1 MFSPQACYLCGNGV
15 FHAQNTSDPI
25 AVALEARGNAA
36 LGDMPAKRGDAA
48 LRRARALRTHM
59 MQAFPHHYA
68 AVAKAGAQGDVT
80 LEGERLPPLT
90 SAPPAEFGG
99 PGDRWSPES
108 LFVAAVADC
117 FVLTFR
123 GIAGVSRFPWMFLEC
138 SVTGTVDRLD
148 RITQFTA
155 LEVRARLRVPIG
167 AKEDQA
173 RRLLAKAEETC
184 LVTNSLKVRPHLE
197 AVVEFEEQ

>member
-1 MFSPQACYLCGNGV
+1 V
-15 FHAQNTSDPI
+15 
-25 AVALEARGNAA
+25 
-36 LGDMPAKRGDAA
+36 
-48 LRRARALRTHM
+48 
-59 MQAFPHHYA
+59 
-68 AVAKAGAQGDVT
+68 
-80 LEGERLPPLT
+80 
-90 SAPPAEFGG
+90 
-99 PGDRWSPES
+99 
-108 LFVAAVADC
+108 
-117 FVLTFR
+117 
-123 GIAGVSRFPWMFLEC
+123 FLEC